1 MLCPHEIKNSVRT
14 ISTASASVAERA
26 VALKRVAIS
35 LANGIIFARVSRACV
50 RRNLTTFAA
59 VTWHACARKLVST
72 SGRVATRGS
81 VFARHSAR
89 AHKIGTWPDSR
100 LIHDVIHKIFR
111 SSVDDELNARYIF
124 TVSHPFKPREQL

>member
-1 MLCPHEIKNSVRT
+1 MLCLHEIKNSVRT
-14 ISTASASVAERA
+14 ISTASTSVAERE

-35 LANGIIFARVSRACV
+35 LANGIVFARIARACV
-50 RRNLTTFAA
+50 RRNLTTFST
-59 VTWHACARKLVST
+59 VPWCACARKLVST

-89 AHKIGTWPDSR
+89 AHEIRTWPDTS